1 MKKKIS
7 IVTPC
12 YNEEPNVEELY
23 LQVRA
28 QFDKLSHMYDYEHI
42 FIDNASTDNTVAE
55 LKKLAAKD
63 RNVKI
68 IVNAMNFGHIRS
80 PFYGL
85 CQATGDAALLMV
97 ADLQDPPELIPQ
109 FLEQWESGRRVVI
122 GIKNKS
128 KENPIM
134 YGLRTMFYKMIKKI
148 SETRQ
153 IENFTGFG
161 LYDKTFIQLL
171 RSIDDPYPYMRGL
184 VAEYGG
190 ELGEVYYTQPKRL
203 HGKTHNNFY
212 TLYDMAM
219 LGFVNHSKVP
229 LRMAS
234 FIGFLC
240 SAVSLLVAFVYFLY
254 KLFYWDSFQVG
265 QAPLVIGMFFFASI
279 QLFFLG
285 IVGEYVGSI
294 LTQVRR
300 RPLVIEKERVNFDE
314 ETKV

>member
-1 MKKKIS
+1 
-7 IVTPC
+7 
-12 YNEEPNVEELY
+12 
-23 LQVRA
+23 
-28 QFDKLSHMYDYEHI
+28 
-42 FIDNASTDNTVAE
+42 
-55 LKKLAAKD
+55 
-63 RNVKI
+63 
-68 IVNAMNFGHIRS
+68 
-80 PFYGL
+80 
-85 CQATGDAALLMV
+85 
-97 ADLQDPPELIPQ
+97 
-109 FLEQWESGRRVVI
+109 VVI
-122 GIKNKS
+122 GVKNKS
-128 KENPIM
+128 EENPIM
-134 YGLRTMFYKMIKKI
+134 YGLRTSFYKMIKAI

-153 IENFTGFG
+153 VENFTGFG
-161 LYDKTFIQLL
+161 LYDKSFIHLL

-190 ELGEVYYTQPKRL
+190 DLGEVFYTQPKRL

-234 FIGFLC
+234 FIGFAC
-240 SAVSLLVAFVYFLY
+240 GAMSFLVAIIYFLY

-265 QAPLVIGMFFFASI
+265 QAPLVIGLFFFASV

-300 RPLVIEKERVNFDE
+300 RPLVIEKERVNF
-314 ETKV
+314 